1 MCLYHDS
8 ESNREA
14 SDGSLPGMWKLVIV
28 LNNISSLFL
37 PILSPTSLMNL
48 ASRVSRFGRHSPKK
62 NPICSP
68 LGFLQ
73 SRKSPKER
81 SLSTGC
87 PSENC
92 WNLPMPSSTRDLN
105 SPMFWGNT
113 SKPPINHLGRK
124 NLASSIHLHFLLK
137 YLSEKRETRI
147 MRDAAMVMTAQRT
160 DRTLTMMVQH
170 IFTFYSTSLQRL
182 ASTPPGN
189 LPHRAVCYDCPLRMR
204 PLKRRWRS
212 SLLAG

>member
-1 MCLYHDS
+1 M
-8 ESNREA
+8 
-14 SDGSLPGMWKLVIV
+14 
-28 LNNISSLFL
+28 
-37 PILSPTSLMNL
+37 
-48 ASRVSRFGRHSPKK
+48 SRVSRFGRHSPKK

-105 SPMFWGNT
+105 SPMFWGRT
-113 SKPPINHLGRK
+113 SKPPINHLGR
-124 NLASSIHLHFLLK
+124 NLVADLSFAFLK
-137 YLSEKRETRI
+137 VFPVDYLSEKRETRI

-170 IFTFYSTSLQRL
+170 ILSFHSTLFR
-182 ASTPPGN
+182 G
-189 LPHRAVCYDCPLRMR
+189 
-204 PLKRRWRS
+204 
-212 SLLAG
+212 